1 MITKPDGT
9 ALGYCLFFPKVHV
22 ICLMLTVNAR
32 SGLEAPKS
40 VVSSAYVRALTDKP

>member
-22 ICLMLTVNAR
+22 ICLMYIVNAR
-32 SGLEAPKS
+32 LGLTGK
-40 VVSSAYVRALTDKP
+40 VHGSSAYVSVISPL